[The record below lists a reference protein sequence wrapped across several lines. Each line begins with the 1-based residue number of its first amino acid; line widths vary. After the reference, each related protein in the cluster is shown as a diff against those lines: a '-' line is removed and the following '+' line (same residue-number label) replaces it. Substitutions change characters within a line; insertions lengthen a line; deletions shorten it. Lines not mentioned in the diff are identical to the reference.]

1 MSIYTWI
8 YLLGIGGV
16 ISLGLFLMSLNR
28 DNALMK
34 QLKLSKKKSWVN
46 WLLLVLALVCFV
58 LAIYIFMTLQKQLN
72 LFEA

>member
-34 QLKLSKKKSWVN
+34 QLKFSKKKSWVN